1 MSDPA
6 GPDRSAIIQALNRVE
21 DPKSGQG
28 LTRAG
33 MVRGLTISGGRVA
46 FMLEVAPQDID
57 RYRAVRDAAEE
68 VLAHVPGVET
78 AQVILTAETGANTP
92 PPRIEDNQLSLF

>member
-1 MSDPA
+1 MSEA
-6 GPDRSAIIQALNRVE
+6 EGPDRSAIIQALNKVA

-33 MVRGLTISGGRVA
+33 LVQGLTIRGGRVA
-46 FMLEVAPQDID
+46 FMLEVAPADID
-57 RYRAVRDAAEE
+57 AYRRVRDEAEE

-78 AQVILTAETGANTP
+78 AQVILTSQAAPAEPQLKVTP
-92 PPRIEDNQLSLF
+92 RRAR